1 MDVLE
6 ITEAPAEEV
15 VDQSQESQFAT
26 VGEVFDDGVT
36 LIFDGQETATEKHY
50 KVNTSIVLVA
60 GDRVK
65 ILKDSGTY
73 VVEYVVGVPGLGMQI
88 PSGGTEGQALVKD
101 GAEDYGL
108 KWATIKGVPSGGTEG
123 QVLAK
128 ASNDSYVLTW
138 KTISQTNYIPAGGS
152 DGQLLAKSGSTAY
165 TLKWVD
171 KPENTNYIPSGGSD
185 GQFLVKNGTSSYALR
200 WAANPIPTGGSDGQ
214 LLAKNGS
221 TNYSLA
227 WVTAPTGI
235 PSGGTSGQVLKKDSS
250 TNYDVSWGSVEA
262 QTNQLYYSS
271 TDYCAL
277 NSSRQLVPHAHSSS
291 ITYSLGS
298 SSLPWASLYI
308 GRGVIQLGNNAS
320 YNYLGFFGY
329 EPVRKQTLS
338 TSSTNMSYSSATSSN
353 YLTVLNNLVGIL
365 KNKYGLIY

>member
-6 ITEAPAEEV
+6 LTDTPAEEV
-15 VDQSQESQFAT
+15 VEESQESQFAT

-36 LIFDGQETATEKHY
+36 LIFDGQEEATEKHY
-50 KVNTSIVLVA
+50 KVNASIVLAA

-73 VVEYVVGVPGLGMQI
+73 VVEYVIGVPGLGTQI
-88 PSGGTEGQALVKD
+88 PAGGTAGQVLVKGGTE
-101 GAEDYGL
+101 DYSL

-128 ASNDSYVLTW
+128 ASNDSYALTW

-152 DGQLLAKSGSTAY
+152 NGQLLAKNGSTDYA
-165 TLKWVD
+165 LKWID
-171 KPENTNYIPSGGSD
+171 ASEGTNYIPSGGSD
-185 GQFLVKNGTSSYALR
+185 GQFLAKSGTTSYALK
-200 WAANPIPTGGSDGQ
+200 WVANPIPTGGTDGQ

-221 TNYSLA
+221 TNYALE
-227 WVTAPTGI
+227 WVTAPTGL
-235 PSGGTSGQVLKKDSS
+235 PTGGTAGQVLKKDSS

-262 QTNQLYYSS
+262 TTNQLYYSS
-271 TDYCAL
+271 TDYCTL

-308 GRGVIQLGNNAS
+308 GRGTLQLGNSSA
-320 YNYLGFFGY
+320 YIGFFGTS
-329 EPVRKQTLS
+329 PTSRQTLS